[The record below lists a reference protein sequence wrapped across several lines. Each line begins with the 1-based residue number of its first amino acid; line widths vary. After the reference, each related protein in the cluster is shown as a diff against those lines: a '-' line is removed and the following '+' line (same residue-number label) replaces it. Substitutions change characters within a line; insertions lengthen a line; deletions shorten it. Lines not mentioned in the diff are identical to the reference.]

1 MGAIMKRL
9 LWLCTHRTQ
18 WREELPLLLEAGFE
32 VVPGQWG
39 HRERATHENPADPY
53 FLQTWRQH
61 CTLPTQILE
70 RLRSVNWFHEAP
82 PDVIPLACEVFDGV
96 MVESFVDSLV
106 LIARWFP
113 KPIFF
118 RVFGHAGETSYSSI
132 AGPGVLHELRQTAC
146 YQNGH
151 YHWCPIL
158 PTLSFVEEEILGAG
172 EVVLEPCVSL
182 QRLPFRWQEEAAEPY
197 VAVVLS
203 RLVEVS
209 YYQSLYRRMV
219 SAFRRPEGAV
229 PLRVLGQNPRGGD
242 ALDDS
247 EIVGGLDDPQYFE
260 IMARAT
266 AFFYQGDS
274 IGHLHWCALEA
285 LAMGVPVVMMETGF
299 LAWALRRSAGPE
311 ARGEDYGIVQGLD
324 HTYHLLT
331 RCLQDPRVAA
341 AIALR
346 QRPLARHVTDR
357 DLAVKQYR
365 ACLGAALGNP
375 VKEKEILDPA
385 YRLSA

>member
-32 VVPGQWG
+32 VVPGRWG
-39 HRERATHENPADPY
+39 HRERATHENLDDPY

-61 CTLPTQILE
+61 CTLPSQTLE

-82 PDVIPLACEVFDGV
+82 PDVIPLACEALDGV
-96 MVESFVDSLV
+96 IVESFVDSLL

-113 KPIFF
+113 KAVFF
-118 RVFGHAGETSYSSI
+118 RVFGHAGETSYSFI
-132 AGPGVLHELRQTAC
+132 AGTDVLHELSQTAC
-146 YQNGH
+146 YQNRN

-158 PTLSFVEEEILGAG
+158 PTLTFVEEEILAAG
-172 EVVLEPCVSL
+172 EIVLEPFVTL
-182 QRLPFRWQEEAAEPY
+182 PRLPFRWQEEKAEPY
-197 VAVVLS
+197 VALVLS

-209 YYQSLYRRMV
+209 YYQSLYRRIV
-219 SAFRRPEGAV
+219 SAFRRPEGAI
-229 PLRVLGQNPRGGD
+229 PLRVLGQNPAEGD
-242 ALDDS
+242 ALADT
-247 EIVGGLDDPQYFE
+247 EIIGKLEDQEYFRM
-260 IMARAT
+260 IARAT

-285 LAMGVPVVMMETGF
+285 LAMGVPVVMMEIGF
-299 LAWALRRSAGPE
+299 LAWALKRAAGPE
-311 ARGEDYGIVQGLD
+311 AQGESYGVVQGLD
-324 HTYHLLT
+324 HANRLLT
-331 RCLQDPRVAA
+331 RCLQDPSVAA

-346 QRPLARHVTDR
+346 QRPLARYVTDR

-365 ACLGAALGNP
+365 ARLGAALGEP
-375 VKEKEILDPA
+375 VMDQGILDLG
-385 YRLSA
+385 YKLSA